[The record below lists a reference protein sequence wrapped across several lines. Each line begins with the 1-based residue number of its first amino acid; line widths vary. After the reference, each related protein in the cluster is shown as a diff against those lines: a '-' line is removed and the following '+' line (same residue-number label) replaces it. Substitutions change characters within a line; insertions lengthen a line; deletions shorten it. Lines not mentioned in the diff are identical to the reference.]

1 MYEANITKVPL
12 MALPLAPFVAMA
24 VKYGTVALAGY
35 ALARQVR
42 PGRTSQPVEDEMDD
56 LPEGITA
63 HRPRDREQ
71 LNAAA
76 RFRRTIRLGTR
87 GPGFE
92 LDASLLG
99 RFRMRR
105 I

>member
-1 MYEANITKVPL
+1 
-12 MALPLAPFVAMA
+12 MALPLAPLAVVA
-24 VKYGTVALAGY
+24 VKYGTIALAGY
-35 ALARQVR
+35 ALARQIQ
-42 PGRTSQPVEDEMDD
+42 PGRTSQPVEEEMDD
-56 LPEGITA
+56 LPEGVTA

>member
-1 MYEANITKVPL
+1 
-12 MALPLAPFVAMA
+12 MALPLAPIAALAF
-24 VKYGTVALAGY
+24 KYGSVALAGY
-35 ALARQVR
+35 ALARQIQ
-42 PGRTSQPVEDEMDD
+42 PGRTSQPVEDELDG
-56 LPEGITA
+56 LPEGLSA

-71 LNAAA
+71 VNASV
-76 RFRRTIRLGTR
+76 RMRRIIRLGTK

-105 I
+105 V